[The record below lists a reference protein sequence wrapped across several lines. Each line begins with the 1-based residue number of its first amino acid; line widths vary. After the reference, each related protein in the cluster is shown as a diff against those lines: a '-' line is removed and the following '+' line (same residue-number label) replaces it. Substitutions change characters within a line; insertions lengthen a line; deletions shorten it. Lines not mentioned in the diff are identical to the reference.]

1 MKYLYSSES
10 SISKKDKIKQMNQV
24 DKKTCKNFA
33 NWRLEKSDIAQNWK
47 CRQQQ
52 EWKRG
57 QSSFCAPVCCLRLL
71 QSQPC

>member
-33 NWRLEKSDIAQNWK
+33 NWRLEKSEIAQNWK

-57 QSSFCAPVCCLRLL
+57 
-71 QSQPC
+71 